1 MPKATN
7 GDVTL
12 YYEDEGSGEP
22 VLLIHG
28 HTMDRRIW
36 DPVMPALHAANLR
49 VLRPDLRGHGLSTR
63 PDFGYHVSHHASD
76 MAAVLD
82 DAGVDSATVV
92 GYSIGGG
99 VALEMA
105 LTLPGRLRGLVLMS
119 PVMPDRPF
127 EAAFMDNLREVAR
140 VTRSEGI
147 EAAMLGPW
155 ASNPLFEFS
164 FSKPGIREAAM
175 VITRDFPGAE
185 YLATQRDRVE
195 REWTVPER
203 LSEIDAETMVLAG
216 DRETPGF
223 RAYAEE
229 AAAGIPGATIEFFEN
244 CGHLLPLEEPDRVA
258 QKIIGI
264 AREGARLKPGTLS

>member
-1 MPKATN
+1 MMPEAIN
-7 GDVTL
+7 GDVRV

-36 DPVMPALHAANLR
+36 DPMVSALLDAGLR
-49 VLRPDLRGHGLSTR
+49 ILRPDLRGHGRSTR
-63 PDFGYHVSHHASD
+63 TDFDYHFSHHAAD

-82 DAGVDSATVV
+82 DADIKSATAV

-105 LTLPGRLRGLVLMS
+105 LTMADRVRGLVLMA

-127 EAAFMDNLREVAR
+127 EPAFMDNLREVAR
-140 VTRSEGI
+140 VARRDGI

-155 ASNPLFEFS
+155 ASNPLFTHS
-164 FSKPGIREAAM
+164 FSKAEVRRAAMSVIRE
-175 VITRDFPGAE
+175 FPGAE
-185 YLATQRDRVE
+185 YLATRRDQVE
-195 REWTVPER
+195 RDWTVPER
-203 LSEIDAETMVLAG
+203 LSEIEMPTAVLAG
-216 DRETPGF
+216 DSETPGF

-229 AAAGIPGATIEFFEN
+229 AAAGIPGARLEFLKN

-258 QKIIGI
+258 QTIVEVVRLG
-264 AREGARLKPGTLS
+264 GA

>member
-1 MPKATN
+1 MPEATN
-7 GDVTL
+7 GNVTIH
-12 YYEDEGSGEP
+12 YEDEGSGEP
-22 VLLIHG
+22 ILLIHG

-36 DPVMPALHAANLR
+36 DPVLPGLSAANFR
-49 VLRPDLRGHGLSTR
+49 VLRPDLRGHGRSTR
-63 PDFGYHVSHHASD
+63 PDFGYHVSHHAAD
-76 MAAVLD
+76 MVAVID
-82 DAGVDSATVV
+82 DAGIGSVTVV

-105 LTLPGRLRGLVLMS
+105 LTVPDRLAGLVLMS

-127 EAAFMDNLREVAR
+127 EAAFLDNLRDVAR
-140 VTRSEGI
+140 VIRSEGI
-147 EAAMLGPW
+147 EAAMFGPW

-164 FSKPGIREAAM
+164 FSKPEVREAAM
-175 VITRDFPGAE
+175 TINRDFPGAE

-203 LSEIDAETMVLAG
+203 LSEIAIATVVIAG
-216 DRETPGF
+216 DHETPGF

-229 AAAGIPGATIEFFEN
+229 AAEGIPGARIEFFED

-258 QKIIGI
+258 QTIIGVV
-264 AREGARLKPGTLS
+264 REGAKRKPGTSS

>member
-1 MPKATN
+1 MPEAIN
-7 GDVTL
+7 GDVTIH
-12 YYEDEGSGEP
+12 YEDEGSGDP

-36 DPVMPALHAANLR
+36 DPVMSGLRAADLR

-63 PDFGYHVSHHASD
+63 PDFGYHLSHHACD
-76 MAAVLD
+76 VATVLD
-82 DAGVDSATVV
+82 DAGIDSATVV

-105 LTLPGRLRGLVLMS
+105 LTLPDRVAGLVLMS

-140 VTRSEGI
+140 VTRSQGI

-164 FSKPGIREAAM
+164 FSKAGIREAAM
-175 VITRDFPGAE
+175 VINRDFPGAE

-203 LSEIDAETMVLAG
+203 LSEIDVVTSVIAG

-229 AAAGIPGATIEFFEN
+229 AAAGIPGARIEFFEN

-258 QKIIGI
+258 KAIIDVV
-264 AREGARLKPGTLS
+264 RLGRA